1 MPATRDSTPLVRL
14 IARPDG
20 TLWLSASDRAKL
32 DRIEWLRADNEADP
46 HPSFERIAR
55 LRLAVVGRAER

>member
-14 IARPDG
+14 IERADG
-20 TLWLSASDRAKL
+20 SVRLSASDRAKL
-32 DRIEWLRADNEADP
+32 AKAEWLRADNEADP

-55 LRLAVVGRAER
+55 LDAARREAR